1 MPNSKTLVLNHTQ
14 ISQKITRIAH
24 QIIENNFEEK
34 ELIVVGITPRGS
46 ELAKRICSILE
57 SIFDGTINYYDI
69 TLQKDNPLRN
79 EIVCELKPEQ
89 AEGKTIIL
97 VDDVLNTG
105 RALVFATRYLLG
117 FDVKG
122 MQTVTLIDRR
132 HRNFP
137 IRADYVGLTLATTM
151 QEHILVEFGNEDNA
165 WLV

>member
-1 MPNSKTLVLNHTQ
+1 M
-14 ISQKITRIAH
+14 
-24 QIIENNFEEK
+24 
-34 ELIVVGITPRGS
+34 
-46 ELAKRICSILE
+46 
-57 SIFDGTINYYDI
+57 
-69 TLQKDNPLRN
+69 
-79 EIVCELKPEQ
+79 KPEQ

>member
-1 MPNSKTLVLNHTQ
+1 MSESKTLVLNHTQ

-24 QIIENNFEEK
+24 QIIENNFDEK
-34 ELIVVGITPRGS
+34 ELIIVGITPRGS
-46 ELAKRICSILE
+46 ELAKRICSILKT
-57 SIFDGTINYYDI
+57 IFDGTIHYFDLN
-69 TLQKDNPLRN
+69 LHKDNPLRN
-79 EIVCELKPEQ
+79 EVLCDLKPEL
-89 AEGKTIIL
+89 AEGRTIIL

-117 FDVKG
+117 LDVKG

-151 QEHILVEFGNEDNA
+151 QEHILVEFGDEDNA